1 MLDVIF
7 TLGVLW
13 LLVHFG
19 GVLGFIL
26 WLIFI
31 SEAVNA
37 R

>member
-19 GVLGFIL
+19 GVVGFIL
-26 WLIFI
+26 WLIFMV
-31 SEAVNA
+31 AANHA
-37 R
+37 

>member
-13 LLVHFG
+13 VFWLIGV
-19 GVLGFIL
+19 VLGFIL

-31 SEAVNA
+31 HEANNA
-37 R
+37 

>member
-13 LLVHFG
+13 ALVYFG

-31 SEAVNA
+31 SEASNA
-37 R
+37 